1 MTDKNSEILKIESW
15 DIEKIIPYENNAKI
29 HTVEKVAKL
38 AKTIKE
44 FGFNVPILIDEAGI
58 ILAGHGRRLAAL
70 KLKFKKIPVIVKRNL
85 TEVQK
90 GVYRIADNK
99 VSSNDY
105 DDTLLANEI
114 RELMIESERELL
126 LLDAELFGME
136 PIELG
141 SILEKFSTDD
151 IGMML
156 PDMDDLSDIEKP
168 KAVVK
173 DVEYEKSYVVSIKCS
188 GEAEQLELWKQ
199 LKADGRDCSI
209 MTM

>member
-1 MTDKNSEILKIESW
+1 MTEKNSEILKIESW

-29 HTVEKVAKL
+29 HTKEKVNKL

-44 FGFNVPILIDEAGI
+44 FGFNVPILIDEDGI

-70 KLKFKKIPVIVKRNL
+70 KLKFKKVPVIVKRNL

-105 DDTLLANEI
+105 DDALLANEI
-114 RELMIESERELL
+114 KQLTSGYDFS
-126 LLDAELFGME
+126 LLDVELFGME
-136 PIELG
+136 TTEVQ

-151 IGMML
+151 ISRML
-156 PDMDDLSDIEKP
+156 PVDIDNFEEIDKP
-168 KAVVK
+168 KPTIK
-173 DVEYEKSYVVSIKCS
+173 DVEYEKSYIVSIKCS
-188 GEAEQLELWKQ
+188 GEAEQFELWQQ

-209 MTM
+209 MTT